1 MKPDFDFEAQLH
13 FFHERLM
20 AACSHFDVDNPDAAI
35 GALMWL
41 LCDMLHMLP
50 PERQLM
56 EVRRIGVVLNDIV
69 LGDSDESEPAEPPAS
84 LALN

>member
-1 MKPDFDFEAQLH
+1 MTPDFDFEAQLH

-41 LCDMLHMLP
+41 LCDMLHKLQ

-56 EVRRIGVVLNDIV
+56 EITRLVALLNDV
-69 LGDSDESEPAEPPAS
+69 FAGGSDESEPAEPPAS